1 MRAEVFWGEIFRM
14 SCKENNLA
22 AETARSQELVV
33 EKKKRESF
41 SVCLSLSFSRTT
53 VGIRLRLAA
62 RTPLCHVTIDNN
74 PPMSECVARLC
85 RKRLCRKV
93 SRLLATVATLVF
105 FECFLFFI
113 ETGLLI
119 FFLCFYLT
127 RVGHLV

>member
-1 MRAEVFWGEIFRM
+1 MCAPKFSGEKSFECRAKKITWQPKPPDRKNWSV
-14 SCKENNLA
+14 
-22 AETARSQELVV
+22 
-33 EKKKRESF
+33 KKKKTREP
-41 SVCLSLSFSRTT
+41 LSLSFSRTT